1 MYIHVHSNHYFEPC
15 IYRIIHPY
23 ELMSISKGLTQGENM
38 FWFFPSSPLA
48 PWPHWLGGI
57 NTQKEGDVEN

>member
-1 MYIHVHSNHYFEPC
+1 
-15 IYRIIHPY
+15 
-23 ELMSISKGLTQGENM
+23 MSISKGLTQGENM